1 IRRRQPISKRDWSSD
16 VCSSDLITSCTCPRS
31 PAVDSPLV
39 ASTDFTQEI
48 PNLRSTLS
56 QIEQVTD
63 VEALDAKI
71 ADLEQQATAQ
81 DLWDDVDNAQQ
92 VTSALSHAHSE
103 RRRITELTQRID
115 DLEVMGER
123 APEEDDADTLAEAE
137 AELSSIHRP
146 LDERAV
152 RPLLSGEYDE
162 RNAVITVRAGAG
174 GVGAADF
181 AEMLMRM
188 YLRWA
193 ENRGYSTKV
202 MDTSYAEEAGLKSV
216 TFEISAP
223 FAYGTL
229 SVEGGTHRL
238 VRI

>member
-1 IRRRQPISKRDWSSD
+1 
-16 VCSSDLITSCTCPRS
+16 

-103 RRRITELTQRID
+103 RRRITELTQR
-115 DLEVMGER
+115 LEHDINNAQRATACLPHAQLERRRITELTQRIGELGVTV
-123 APEEDDADTLAEAE
+123 ELAA
-137 AELSSIHRP
+137 
-146 LDERAV
+146 
-152 RPLLSGEYDE
+152 
-162 RNAVITVRAGAG
+162 
-174 GVGAADF
+174 
-181 AEMLMRM
+181 
-188 YLRWA
+188 
-193 ENRGYSTKV
+193 
-202 MDTSYAEEAGLKSV
+202 
-216 TFEISAP
+216 
-223 FAYGTL
+223 
-229 SVEGGTHRL
+229 
-238 VRI
+238 